1 MTQELQAEWERIKE
15 LEKIDKALAIKL
27 AQSWAVSLAEHD
39 MQQAERAAA

>member
-1 MTQELQAEWERIKE
+1 MTPELKAEWERIKE

-39 MQQAERAAA
+39 MTQAAKVAA